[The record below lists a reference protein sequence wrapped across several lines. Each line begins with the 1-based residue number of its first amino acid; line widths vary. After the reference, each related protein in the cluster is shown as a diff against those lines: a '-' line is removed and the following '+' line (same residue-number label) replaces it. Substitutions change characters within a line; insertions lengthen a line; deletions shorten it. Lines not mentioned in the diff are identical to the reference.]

1 MKMKVLITGGNGL
14 VGRNFREH
22 PAMAGFALLAPS
34 SSELN
39 LLDYGQVA
47 QYLAEYR
54 PEVIIHAAGR
64 VGGIEANL
72 REPVRFFLDN
82 LDMGRN
88 LVWAAR
94 QQGVPRLINLGSSC
108 MYPRNAAN
116 PLREE
121 MILQGELEPTN
132 EGYALAKIAT
142 ARLCQYI
149 AREDSGY
156 AYKTLIPCNLY
167 GRHDNF
173 DPASSHLIPAVIH
186 KMHRAKEENRETVE
200 IWGDGLARREFMSA
214 GDLADCLVKAVCA
227 YDTLPEM
234 MNVGI
239 GQDCTILEYYQTVAE
254 VVGFRGA
261 FVHNL
266 AKPVGMQRKLVDV
279 TRAAAWGW
287 TAQTSLRQ
295 GIAQAYNYYLQQQ
308 EHQA

>member
-22 PAMAGFALLAPS
+22 PATAGFALLAPS
-34 SSELN
+34 SRELN

-47 QYLAEYR
+47 QYLAAHR
-54 PEVIIHAAGR
+54 PGMIIHAAGR

-200 IWGDGLARREFMSA
+200 IWGDGLARREFMCA
-214 GDLADCLVKAVCA
+214 GDLADCLAKAVCS
-227 YDTLPEM
+227 YDTLPEL

-254 VVGFRGA
+254 VVGFRGR

-279 TRAAAWGW
+279 TRAVAWGW

-295 GIAQAYNYYLQQQ
+295 GIEQAYDYYLQQQ
-308 EHQA
+308 EHGA

>member
-1 MKMKVLITGGNGL
+1 MEIKVLITGGNGL

-22 PAMAGFALLAPS
+22 PAAAGFEILAPS

-39 LLDYGQVA
+39 LLDYDQVA
-47 QYLAEYR
+47 QYLAGHR

-200 IWGDGLARREFMSA
+200 IWGD
-214 GDLADCLVKAVCA
+214 
-227 YDTLPEM
+227 
-234 MNVGI
+234 
-239 GQDCTILEYYQTVAE
+239 
-254 VVGFRGA
+254 
-261 FVHNL
+261 
-266 AKPVGMQRKLVDV
+266 
-279 TRAAAWGW
+279 
-287 TAQTSLRQ
+287 
-295 GIAQAYNYYLQQQ
+295 
-308 EHQA
+308 

>member
-22 PAMAGFALLAPS
+22 PAVAGFALLAPS
-34 SSELN
+34 SRELN

-47 QYLAEYR
+47 QYLAEHR

-88 LVWAAR
+88 LVWGAR

-108 MYPRNAAN
+108 MYPRHAPN

-149 AREDSGY
+149 AREESGY

-186 KMHRAKEENRETVE
+186 KMHQAKKENREAVE

-214 GDLADCLVKAVCA
+214 GDLADCLVKAVSA
-227 YDTLPEM
+227 YETLPEL
-234 MNVGI
+234 MNVGV

-254 VVGFRGA
+254 VVGFRGTL
-261 FVHNL
+261 VHNL

-295 GIAQAYNYYLQQQ
+295 GVEQAYNYYLQEQ
-308 EHQA
+308 EHGA

>member
-1 MKMKVLITGGNGL
+1 
-14 VGRNFREH
+14 
-22 PAMAGFALLAPS
+22 
-34 SSELN
+34 
-39 LLDYGQVA
+39 
-47 QYLAEYR
+47 
-54 PEVIIHAAGR
+54 
-64 VGGIEANL
+64 
-72 REPVRFFLDN
+72 
-82 LDMGRN
+82 MGRN

-200 IWGDGLARREFMSA
+200 IWGDGLARREFMYA
-214 GDLADCLVKAVCA
+214 GDLADCLAKAVCS
-227 YDTLPEM
+227 YDTLPEL

-239 GQDCTILEYYQTVAE
+239 GQDCTILEYYRTVAE
-254 VVGFRGA
+254 VVGFRGR

-279 TRAAAWGW
+279 TRAGAWGW
-287 TAQTSLRQ
+287 TAQTSLQQ
-295 GIAQAYNYYLQQQ
+295 GIAQAYDYYLQQQ